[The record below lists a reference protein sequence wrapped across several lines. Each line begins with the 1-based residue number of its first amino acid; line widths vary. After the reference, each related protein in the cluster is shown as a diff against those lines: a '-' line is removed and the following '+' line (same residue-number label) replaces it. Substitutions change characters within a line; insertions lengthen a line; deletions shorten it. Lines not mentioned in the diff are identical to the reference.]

1 MGKQKGHFYGG
12 SVGDAPQIGVDHK
25 QVVVA
30 DSSITPVD
38 KTAPTTQPTP
48 SPDQEAIN
56 SKFEDADKI
65 MMHVA
70 NK

>member
-1 MGKQKGHFYGG
+1 MGKIKDIISGVR
-12 SVGDAPQIGVDHK
+12 SDAPQIGVDYK
-25 QVVVA
+25 G
-30 DSSITPVD
+30 SSSRFFYYAKLIRL
-38 KTAPTTQPTP
+38 AQPPNPLP
-48 SPDQEAIN
+48 SPDQEVIN